1 MLLYPSLQLKLVLA
15 LDILEGIDEVWVVGV
30 ITELLQ
36 RLQISDPLIDRA
48 NSLADQVRKAR
59 IAAVKPAARRN
70 TVSLVLDLSR
80 VHLVEL
86 RKDRRFDEFRVQGG
100 HSIDCVRANNREVG
114 HSNLLIIALLDK
126 GHTGDLLVVTRVLL
140 LHSLKEVVIDE
151 VDDLHMPG
159 QQLLN
164 ESNRPLLKGF
174 R

>member
-114 HSNLLIIALLDK
+114 HSNLLFIALLDK